1 MKRFIRHFN
10 EQKDIDSL
18 KYDKV
23 KEKPTPLLKGE
34 DWKNINVPEP
44 PRNSSPEAK
53 SELSTIKELGS
64 NRTQKDINSIKE
76 HDMVATY
83 AIRDYLEE
91 NDLLYNTEDITKIVE
106 TGAGISRFYK
116 NKFQRIR
123 PWQLAKELGMEINH
137 MDFPSDS
144 MQTPSYPSGHSLQS
158 RLVAEYY
165 IKKYPEHRKGLIAAA
180 EECGQGRVKAGGHF
194 PSDHD
199 VGVLIATEIAPMV
212 KL

>member
-53 SELSTIKELGS
+53 LELSTIKELGS
-64 NRTQKDINSIKE
+64 NRTQKDINSIRE
-76 HDMVATY
+76 HDMAATY

-123 PWQLAKELGMEINH
+123 PWQLAEELEMEINL

-180 EECGQGRVKAGGHF
+180 EECGQGRVKAGWHF

>member
-53 SELSTIKELGS
+53 SELSMIKELGS

-91 NDLLYNTEDITKIVE
+91 NDLLYDTEDITKIVE

-123 PWQLAKELGMEINH
+123 PWQLAEELGMEINQL
-137 MDFPSDS
+137 DFPSET
-144 MQTPSYPSGHSLQS
+144 MQTPSYPSGHSVQS

-180 EECGQGRVKAGGHF
+180 EECGQGRVKAGWHF

>member
-64 NRTQKDINSIKE
+64 NRTQKDINSIRE
-76 HDMVATY
+76 HDMAATY

-123 PWQLAKELGMEINH
+123 PWQLAEELGMEINH

-180 EECGQGRVKAGGHF
+180 EECGQGRVKAGWHF

>member
-64 NRTQKDINSIKE
+64 NRTQKDINSIRE

-123 PWQLAKELGMEINH
+123 PWQLAEELEMEINH

-180 EECGQGRVKAGGHF
+180 EECGQGRVKAGWHF

>member
-23 KEKPTPLLKGE
+23 KEKSTPLLKGE

-53 SELSTIKELGS
+53 SELSIIKELGS

-91 NDLLYNTEDITKIVE
+91 NDLLYDTEDITKIVE

-123 PWQLAKELGMEINH
+123 PWQLAEELGMEINQ

-180 EECGQGRVKAGGHF
+180 EECGQGRVKAGWHF

>member
-64 NRTQKDINSIKE
+64 NRTQKDINSIRE

-91 NDLLYNTEDITKIVE
+91 NDLLYDTEDITKIVE

-123 PWQLAKELGMEINH
+123 PWQLAEELEMEINH
-137 MDFPSDS
+137 MDFPSES

-180 EECGQGRVKAGGHF
+180 EECGQGRVKAGWHF

>member
-64 NRTQKDINSIKE
+64 NRTQKDINSIRE
-76 HDMVATY
+76 HDMAATY

-123 PWQLAKELGMEINH
+123 PWQLAEELEMEINH
-137 MDFPSDS
+137 MDFPSES

-180 EECGQGRVKAGGHF
+180 EECGQGRVKAGWHF

>member
-34 DWKNINVPEP
+34 DWKNINVTEP
-44 PRNSSPEAK
+44 PRNSSPEVK
-53 SELSTIKELGS
+53 SELSIIKELGS
-64 NRTQKDINSIKE
+64 NRTQKDINSIRE
-76 HDMVATY
+76 HDMAATY

-91 NDLLYNTEDITKIVE
+91 NDLLYDTEDITKIVE

-123 PWQLAKELGMEINH
+123 PWQLAEELEMEINH

-180 EECGQGRVKAGGHF
+180 EECGQGRVKAGWHF

>member
-34 DWKNINVPEP
+34 DWKNINVSEP

-64 NRTQKDINSIKE
+64 NRTQKDINSIRE

-180 EECGQGRVKAGGHF
+180 EECGQGRVKAGWHF

>member
-180 EECGQGRVKAGGHF
+180 EECGQGRVKAGWHF

>member
-53 SELSTIKELGS
+53 SELSMIKELGS

-91 NDLLYNTEDITKIVE
+91 NDLLYDTEDITKIVE

-123 PWQLAKELGMEINH
+123 PWQLAEELGMEINH

-144 MQTPSYPSGHSLQS
+144 MQTPSYPSGHSVQS

-180 EECGQGRVKAGGHF
+180 EECGQGRVKAGWHF

>member
-53 SELSTIKELGS
+53 SELSIIKELGS
-64 NRTQKDINSIKE
+64 NRTQKDINSIRE
-76 HDMVATY
+76 HDMAATY

-123 PWQLAKELGMEINH
+123 PWQLAEELGMEINH
-137 MDFPSDS
+137 MDFPSNS

-180 EECGQGRVKAGGHF
+180 EECGQGRVKAGWHF

>member
-64 NRTQKDINSIKE
+64 NRTQKDINSIRE
-76 HDMVATY
+76 HDMAATY

-123 PWQLAKELGMEINH
+123 PWQLAEELEMEINH

-180 EECGQGRVKAGGHF
+180 EECGQGRVKAGWHF

>member
-64 NRTQKDINSIKE
+64 NRTQKDINSIRE
-76 HDMVATY
+76 HDMAATY

-91 NDLLYNTEDITKIVE
+91 NDLLYDTEDITKIVE

-123 PWQLAKELGMEINH
+123 PWQLAEELGMEINH
-137 MDFPSDS
+137 MDFPSES
-144 MQTPSYPSGHSLQS
+144 MQTPSYPSGHSVQS

-180 EECGQGRVKAGGHF
+180 EECGQGRVKAGWHF

>member
-64 NRTQKDINSIKE
+64 NRTQKDINSIRE
-76 HDMVATY
+76 HDMAATY

-123 PWQLAKELGMEINH
+123 PWQLAEELGMEINH
-137 MDFPSDS
+137 MDFPSES

-180 EECGQGRVKAGGHF
+180 EECGQGRVKAGWHF

>member
-1 MKRFIRHFN
+1 MKRFTSHFV

-23 KEKPTPLLKGE
+23 EEKPVPILKGK
-34 DWKNINVPEP
+34 DWKNISVPEP
-44 PRNSSPEAK
+44 PRNSIPEARL
-53 SELSTIKELGS
+53 ELSMIKALGD
-64 NRTQKDINSIKE
+64 NRSQKDINSIKE

-91 NDLLYNTEDITKIVE
+91 NDLLYDTEDITKIVE

-123 PWQLAKELGMEINH
+123 PWQLAEELEMEINH

-180 EECGQGRVKAGGHF
+180 EECGQGRVKAGWHF

>member
-91 NDLLYNTEDITKIVE
+91 NDLLYDTEDITKIVE

-123 PWQLAKELGMEINH
+123 PWQLAEELEMEINH

-180 EECGQGRVKAGGHF
+180 EKCGQGRVKAGWHF

>member
-91 NDLLYNTEDITKIVE
+91 NDLLYDTEDITKIVE

-165 IKKYPEHRKGLIAAA
+165 IKKYPEHIKVLIAAA
-180 EECGQGRVKAGGHF
+180 EECGQGRVKAGWHF

>member
-1 MKRFIRHFN
+1 MKRFTRHFV

-23 KEKPTPLLKGE
+23 DEKPTPLLQGE
-34 DWKNINVPEP
+34 DWKNISVPEP

-53 SELSTIKELGS
+53 SELLRIKELGS
-64 NRTQKDINSIKE
+64 NRTQKEINSIKE
-76 HDMVATY
+76 HDMVVTF
-83 AIRDYLEE
+83 AIRNYLDY
-91 NDLLYNTEDITKIVE
+91 NDLHYESKDISKIVE
-106 TGAGISRFYK
+106 MGAAVSRFYK

-123 PWQLAKELGMEINH
+123 PWQLAGELGIDINH
-137 MDFPSDS
+137 MKFPSDT

-158 RLVAEYY
+158 RLVAEHY
-165 IKKYPEHRKGLIAAA
+165 IEIYPQHKKGLVEAA
-180 EECGQGRVKAGGHF
+180 EECGIGRVKAGWHF

-199 VGVLIATEIAPMV
+199 AAILIATEIAPMV

>member
-91 NDLLYNTEDITKIVE
+91 NDLLYDTEDITKIVE

-123 PWQLAKELGMEINH
+123 PWQLAEELEMEINH

-180 EECGQGRVKAGGHF
+180 EECGQGRVKAGWHF

>member
-64 NRTQKDINSIKE
+64 NRTQKDINSIRE

-123 PWQLAKELGMEINH
+123 PWQLAEELEMEINH
-137 MDFPSDS
+137 MDFPSES

-180 EECGQGRVKAGGHF
+180 EECGQGRVKAGWHF